1 MTLRIKFVNDIT
13 FKYIHDLIM
22 EYNPEDVFFIE
33 SYDDVDLNYM
43 YKIAHLINTYN
54 PELPLL
60 YVSEFRKEYPLEE
73 LSAEYCFREIP
84 FEAIYYAGQW
94 HYKDDER
101 I

>member
-1 MTLRIKFVNDIT
+1 MTLRIKFVNDLT

-22 EYNPEDVFFIE
+22 EHNPEEVFFIE

-43 YKIAHLINTYN
+43 YKIAHLLSTYN
-54 PELPLL
+54 PELSLF

-73 LSAEYCFREIP
+73 LYAEYCFREIP
-84 FEAIYYAGQW
+84 FRAVYYADQW
-94 HYKDDER
+94 HYEDER